1 MDTFLVATL
10 VPFILEGML
19 LVIGFNKVWGVDLV
33 SWFPGVVCF
42 RIALPFD

>member
-1 MDTFLVATL
+1 MATL

-19 LVIGFNKVWGVDLV
+19 LVIGFNKVWGVDL
-33 SWFPGVVCF
+33 SWFPGIVCF